1 MEGCV
6 DDMKGVPPRDDGGA
20 GDVYRR
26 SIFTGGRRPV
36 FMEPLPS
43 GFPRSY
49 TSGRRGGGGGGCLRM
64 RRRSSFPIKD
74 DAGYIGYL
82 SDRESNS
89 SDEGNVMNMQVLH
102 RRRQELLGSDMSFSS
117 CLMLFITVCGLL
129 FLFLFAAS
137 PWGIPPPRR
146 L

>member
-1 MEGCV
+1 MEGSN
-6 DDMKGVPPRDDGGA
+6 DMKGCLSPTDGRA
-20 GDVYRR
+20 G
-26 SIFTGGRRPV
+26 ITGGRPA
-36 FMEPLPS
+36 FMEPLPP
-43 GFPRSY
+43 GFPRYYNAHRS
-49 TSGRRGGGGGGCLRM
+49 GGGGALRM

-117 CLMLFITVCGLL
+117 CLMLFVTVCGLL